1 MLGSAM
7 YVGGLS
13 ARVPMEV
20 DRFTP
25 TFRNVFIRD
34 LIIED
39 GTWFLRVAGIPESP
53 ARNVTI
59 ERVTAHTQRLMQL
72 HDLNMLT
79 LRDAR
84 LTAGSNLIDV
94 SQVRNL
100 YLENVTFDVPGGK
113 VDWQIEPGENENL
126 YVDGK
131 SIFESF

>member
-1 MLGSAM
+1 M

-79 LRDAR
+79 LRDAQ
-84 LTAGSNLIDV
+84 LSAGSELIDI

-113 VDWQIEPGENENL
+113 ADWQIEPGENENL
-126 YVDGK
+126 CVDGK
-131 SIFESF
+131 RIFESF